1 MKMKTM
7 KKNYTEP
14 VTNVTEVELEGFVCV
29 SIDVIK
35 MQVEVDEFVNAGN
48 VYTDEEIVF

>member
-1 MKMKTM
+1 MEMKTK

-14 VTNVTEVELEGFVCV
+14 VTKVTEVELEGFVCV

-35 MQVEVDEFVNAGN
+35 MQVEVDEFVNTGN
-48 VYTDEEIVF
+48 VYTDEEIIF